1 MPIDRRLLPRS
12 SVAAADAVLKAD
24 SVINDMGY
32 QNIAV
37 SVSGGSDSD
46 IVVDIITKVDREK
59 KCRYR
64 YFDTGMEYDAT
75 FRHLDY
81 LESRYGIVIE
91 RIKAVEKVPLACHRH
106 GLPVF
111 SKHISQTIG
120 RLQKVGFDWSDE
132 PESVLLDRYR
142 GQSVVG
148 HIKWWTN
155 GYQSHLGGVSKYT
168 VANRRWL
175 KEFIMEHPP
184 TFPISDECCLY
195 AKKLTAQREHEQG
208 GIEVDVIGVRKA
220 EGGVRANAAT
230 TCFSPSNA
238 GHGSHGYAVYRPVWW
253 FTDADKMLYT
263 QEMGL
268 VNSDC
273 YTQYGF
279 TRTGCALCPFA
290 GSNLWHE
297 MTVIQH
303 FEPKLYR
310 MGWKVFGP
318 AYEYLAEYE
327 RFKRDMDRLSGNQM
341 TLF

>member
-1 MPIDRRLLPRS
+1 MINRSLLPKS

-24 SVINDMGY
+24 SVVNDMGY

-46 IVVDIITKVDREK
+46 IVVDIISRVDRDK

-64 YFDTGMEYDAT
+64 YFDTGMEYEAT

-81 LESRYGIVIE
+81 LEERYNIEIE
-91 RIKAVEKVPLACHRH
+91 RVRAVEKVPLACHRH

-111 SKHISQTIG
+111 SKHVAQTIG
-120 RLQKVGFDWSDE
+120 KLQDIGFDWSDE
-132 PESVLLDRYR
+132 PESVLLERYKEAR
-142 GQSVVG
+142 VVRF
-148 HIKWWTN
+148 IKWWTN
-155 GYQSHLGGVSKYT
+155 GYQTPRGGISKYT

-175 KEFIMEHPP
+175 KEFIMENPP

-195 AKKLTAQREHEQG
+195 AKKLTAQREHEESG
-208 GIEVDVIGVRKA
+208 MEVDIIGVRKA

-253 FTDADKMLYT
+253 FTDADKRAYT
-263 QEMGL
+263 EEMKI

-273 YTQYGF
+273 YSLYGF

-290 GSNLWHE
+290 GSGLAAE
-297 MTVIQH
+297 MDAIRQY
-303 FEPKLYR
+303 EPRLYR
-310 MGWKVFGP
+310 IGWKVFGK
-318 AYEYLAEYE
+318 AYEYQMAYE
-327 RFKRDMDRLSGNQM
+327 RFKREMDARGSNQLK
-341 TLF
+341 LF